1 MLSKIRQKS
10 IYHAIF
16 ESYLSYTSL
25 VWTQNSSSVKRL
37 HILQKKSLRLMIF
50 QSRNAHT
57 DPLLKCSKIL
67 QFSDKVALENCI
79 LISKSLH
86 YQKSFVTVSLYP
98 SNLTHT
104 VHDGEAM
111 FVYVCSSHRIKF
123 CGRYSVTINA
133 IYTWR
138 FWQTQSQGTLPC
150 LLRTKQLKDLI
161 FKYIHLTS
169 FSFTFCCYWIRYA
182 CIFSGLKINKV
193 RTYLF

>member
-1 MLSKIRQKS
+1 MLSKIRQKW

-104 VHDGEAM
+104 QYTMGKQCLYM
-111 FVYVCSSHRIKF
+111 FVHHIVSN
-123 CGRYSVTINA
+123 SVVDI
-133 IYTWR
+133 
-138 FWQTQSQGTLPC
+138 
-150 LLRTKQLKDLI
+150 LLL
-161 FKYIHLTS
+161 
-169 FSFTFCCYWIRYA
+169 
-182 CIFSGLKINKV
+182 
-193 RTYLF
+193 